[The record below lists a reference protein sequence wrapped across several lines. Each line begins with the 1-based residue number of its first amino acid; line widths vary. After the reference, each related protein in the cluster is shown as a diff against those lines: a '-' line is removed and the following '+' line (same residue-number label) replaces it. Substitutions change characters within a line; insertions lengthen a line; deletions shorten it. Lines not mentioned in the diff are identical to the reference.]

1 MKERDYIKLEFTSRT
16 TTPISVCE
24 NAMVA
29 FTEQLKP
36 TPDELGDIKTAIS
49 EAVANAI
56 NHAYPDKSGKILVRA
71 ATYDDNTL
79 IMKVQDWGR
88 GIANVKKAREPF
100 FTQSSDNNHSGI
112 GFTIMESCMDTVT
125 VKSTLGEGTTVTM
138 SKKLGAK

>member
-29 FTEQLKP
+29 FTEQLKL
-36 TPDELGDIKTAIS
+36 TPNELGDIKTAIS

-88 GIANVKKAREPF
+88 GIANVKKARESF
-100 FTQSSDNNHSGI
+100 FTQSSDNNHSGM
-112 GFTIMESCMDTVT
+112 GFTIMESFMDTVT
-125 VKSTLGEGTTVTM
+125 VKSTPGEGTTVTM